1 MLVWSPTMVLEVR
14 KVIKNVRRML
24 SMVYFYCKTI
34 RNAQISSHILRK
46 AAAKSVI
53 LGRKNQKKV
62 PQNPGGTDQD
72 TWCTTSERYMC
83 TCIQYIRT
91 FIYLQKE
98 VVEQVTVRLF
108 VSSMELFKCYMQNK
122 QSIPVTT
129 ETALQRREQDRE
141 RWKWRQ
147 RERKEGWM

>member
-122 QSIPVTT
+122 TIHSSYHGNSLTK
-129 ETALQRREQDRE
+129 RESRIE
-141 RWKWRQ
+141 RDGNGD